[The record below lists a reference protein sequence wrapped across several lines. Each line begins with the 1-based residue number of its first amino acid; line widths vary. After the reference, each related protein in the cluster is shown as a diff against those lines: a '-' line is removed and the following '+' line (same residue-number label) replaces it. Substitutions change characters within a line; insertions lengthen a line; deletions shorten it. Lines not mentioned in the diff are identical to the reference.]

1 MENQVVKNKLH
12 IIGCS
17 FSTHRYF
24 HLEPGDYPNDPS
36 NYARI
41 VAKQLDLE
49 PVSYAREGQG
59 NGFILST
66 LEQNKNN
73 YAPGDTVLIQ
83 MTNPDRLP
91 NKMEFFDDVK
101 IPELLDPVPYL
112 LECSECSAEELK
124 TFGYV
129 YDKLF
134 FDSDHIHRLYCDTI
148 ISFCLTQS
156 CNFIILPFVNCEEY
170 IEKFRSIN
178 KIKFAKNPWSYMPEV
193 GDGDN
198 QRFDHLTDELHNK
211 LAHDIIRNINTQ

>member
-24 HLEPGDYPNDPS
+24 HLEPGDYPHDPS

-59 NGFILST
+59 NGFVLST

-73 YAPGDTVLIQ
+73 YAPQDTVLIQ

-112 LECSECSAEELK
+112 VEQSKCSAEELK

-134 FDSDHIHRLYCDTI
+134 FDREHIHRLYCDTI
-148 ISFCLTQS
+148 ISFCMTLP
-156 CNFIILPFVNCEEY
+156 CNCIILPFLNREEY
-170 IEKFRSIN
+170 IEKFRSLN
-178 KIKFAKNPWSYMPEV
+178 KIKFAKNPWDYMPFM
-193 GDGDN
+193 GDN
-198 QRFDHLTDELHNK
+198 DNERFDHLSDELHNR
-211 LAHDIIRNINTQ
+211 LAHDIIRDINTQ

>member
-1 MENQVVKNKLH
+1 MVKNKLH

-24 HLEPGDYPNDPS
+24 HLEPGEYPNDPS

-59 NGFILST
+59 NGFILNK

-112 LECSECSAEELK
+112 LERSECSA
-124 TFGYV
+124 
-129 YDKLF
+129 
-134 FDSDHIHRLYCDTI
+134 
-148 ISFCLTQS
+148 
-156 CNFIILPFVNCEEY
+156 
-170 IEKFRSIN
+170 
-178 KIKFAKNPWSYMPEV
+178 
-193 GDGDN
+193 
-198 QRFDHLTDELHNK
+198 
-211 LAHDIIRNINTQ
+211 